1 MRDTKSRDELVS
13 IGALID
19 VTDYAKRV
27 GIALPT
33 FMTTALWNDPR
44 LKGNEENLLDFLDQC
59 ATGPMRRG
67 ERECREYNTGVLWQ
81 DPGMPCPTVV
91 VYRAVIQP
99 STEHVAVVTFMEHEE
114 RFDSRIPSEFGGSF
128 YPV

>member
-1 MRDTKSRDELVS
+1 M
-13 IGALID
+13 GALID

-33 FMTTALWNDPR
+33 FMTAALWNDPR
-44 LKGNEENLLDFLDQC
+44 LNGKEENLLDFLDQC

-67 ERECREYNTGVLWQ
+67 EREYREINAGVFWQ
-81 DPGMPCPTVV
+81 DPGMPCPTMES
-91 VYRAVIQP
+91 YRVIIQP
-99 STEHVAVVTFMEHEE
+99 STEHVAVVTLMEFEE

-128 YPV
+128 YPI